1 MTSLEE
7 EDNLCWGVPWVW
19 ILFPLARWG
28 STVLASYV
36 QAGPGEG
43 RGLVGIGNQIP
54 RKATRRLQNA
64 KLPRP
69 VRVVPQLVAA
79 PGWLLYRNHKPCLP
93 AVLSPSA
100 TRDKSTL
107 HEDEWDEFTL
117 DEKETTAPEVVSAN
131 GIAMDFQTS
140 GSAAASVDARLLRP
154 VAAPGWLL
162 YRNHKPCLS
171 ATSRHVEPVV
181 PISWAPLDKSKLHV
195 DHGMK
200 SEADGA
206 NGIFWNCQTSEVDS
220 SETRATSP
228 GTVSVDSEDED
239 DDARIQ
245 DRGDG
250 IRCCP
255 WPHRRLSDGKQ
266 HGDKGSVDRR
276 SKQTSLSEHST
287 SRPFGQPVCT
297 FKTPDGP
304 RQVRGRCAIPSEP
317 LSEARYKGFVKS
329 F

>member
-1 MTSLEE
+1 VLVRVECVPEQRGAEDAKREE
-7 EDNLCWGVPWVW
+7 E
-19 ILFPLARWG
+19 AE
-28 STVLASYV
+28 
-36 QAGPGEG
+36 GETEEDG
-43 RGLVGIGNQIP
+43 G
-54 RKATRRLQNA
+54 
-64 KLPRP
+64 
-69 VRVVPQLVAA
+69 
-79 PGWLLYRNHKPCLP
+79 
-93 AVLSPSA
+93 
-100 TRDKSTL
+100 
-107 HEDEWDEFTL
+107 EDEWDEFTL
-117 DEKETTAPEVVSAN
+117 DEKESTAPEVVSAN
-131 GIAMDFQTS
+131 GVSMDVQTS
-140 GSAAASVDARLLRP
+140 GSAALETREASLDAGLLRP

-171 ATSRHVEPVV
+171 ATSRHVEPAV

-228 GTVSVDSEDED
+228 GTVSVASEDED

-245 DRGDG
+245 DRGDR

-255 WPHRRLSDGKQ
+255 WPHRKLSDGKQ
-266 HGDKGSVDRR
+266 HWDKGSVDRR
-276 SKQTSLSEHST
+276 NKQTSLSEHSM
-287 SRPFGQPVCT
+287 SRPFRQPVRT

-329 F
+329 FRGTYGWVTSAAVQAQYPGRDVFLHINDCDGDFRPWEGCAMTFLLAELPDGNPKAARSRLL